1 MEPPSKDRRKKSKKQ
16 IFDMK
21 TLKSLPFGIGDFS
34 PATTTAADDDRSIVR
49 GGISLH
55 SGPKLASSLHSGP
68 KLSQKAAEVAHYS
81 MIKKVYAGRSSSDT
95 WSKRIR

>member
-1 MEPPSKDRRKKSKKQ
+1 
-16 IFDMK
+16 MK

-81 MIKKVYAGRSSSDT
+81 VLE
-95 WSKRIR
+95 KRMFTADRWKTSFRYGERKLIFLTLLMFETKL